1 VSALSDLLSL
11 LGLSQPGGPVSNLHQ
26 LIKWASVPLTID
38 GPTVQGPPPSGYQIS
53 STTRDMATLEGRMA
67 KLPSGTLAALKNRGL
82 IGPDA
87 TDNTKFQVNLELR
100 IVYPSVPGQP
110 HQVGGTGKLPV
121 VLLNHGAHPGWVTTP
136 VGGPVTGVTITR
148 SQDGYA
154 YLQDALAQHGIISV
168 SVDHNFANF
177 TESHIET
184 RADTIIAALTL
195 LSAENTDQTS
205 RYFGRLDF
213 TNIGLMG
220 HSRGG
225 DAVVRAVQK
234 ITASS
239 ALSSQYTVEAVCSLA
254 PTDFTGGAG
263 IVNHVSLGPGD
274 TNFYLVVYGALDAD
288 IFGGYFSG
296 NDADSYPGSG
306 FRHYDRAGVSKA
318 MVFLDNCCHNPFNTV
333 WLADGNDSNDSRV
346 TSAADHQ
353 SIAVDYIGDLFR
365 WQLKGE
371 ALGGRFDGRT
381 PNSAGQHAAL
391 QWQFGQTVRK
401 IEDFENAGAND
412 LGGARTVAN
421 PGNVPATIELFAKIT
436 INGTVIG
443 LNNTSHQ
450 TNVLHVDVTQAAPG
464 GTRVMSTDIPA
475 TSQDWTALDTL
486 IFSLSG
492 WFDPT
497 SIATV
502 AAANLP
508 RITITLLDS
517 SGASAVADFNVYGA
531 TLPSRPVWK
540 RLIFNIPHQPTVTLT
555 PVFMRL
561 ETIPIALTAF
571 TGISLS
577 AVAHLA
583 LDIVLGNNT
592 HVFVDNISVVKRQ

>member
-1 VSALSDLLSL
+1 MSGLSDLLSL
-11 LGLSQPGGPVSNLHQ
+11 LGLSPAGGPVSGLHQ
-26 LIKWASVPLTID
+26 LPKWVPLPWTID
-38 GPTVQGPPPSGYQIS
+38 GPVASAPPSGYRII
-53 STTRDMATLEGRMA
+53 STTRDMAQLTAFLSKIPG
-67 KLPSGTLAALKNRGL
+67 PTLAALQARGL
-82 IGPDA
+82 VSPDPA
-87 TDNTKFQVNLELR
+87 DNTKFQVNLELR
-100 IVYPSVPGQP
+100 IVYPAVPGQLQ
-110 HQVGGTGKLPV
+110 QVAGTGKLPV
-121 VLLNHGAHPGWVTTP
+121 VLLNHGNHASWQPTP
-136 VGGPVTGVTITR
+136 AGGIKVTR
-148 SQDGYA
+148 SLDGYA

-177 TESHIET
+177 TDGQIET

-195 LSAENTDQTS
+195 LSAENADQKS

-213 TNIGLMG
+213 TNVGLMG

-254 PTDFTGGAG
+254 PTDFTGTAMPGQ
-263 IVNHVSLGPGD
+263 VSLGPGD

-288 IFGGYFSG
+288 IFAGDLTGQV
-296 NDADSYPGSG
+296 ALSYTGSG
-306 FRHYDRAGVSKA
+306 FRHYDRADVSKA

-371 ALGGRFDGRT
+371 ALGARFDGRT

-391 QWQFGQTVRK
+391 QWRFGQTVRK
-401 IEDFENAGAND
+401 IDGFELGAND
-412 LGGARTVAN
+412 LGGARTLTN
-421 PGNVPATIELFAKIT
+421 PGNVPATIQPFAKIN
-436 INGTVIG
+436 ISGITVG
-443 LNNTSHQ
+443 DHNTCHQ

-475 TSQDWTALDTL
+475 TSQDWSALDTL

-502 AAANLP
+502 AAASLP

-517 SGASAVADFNVYGA
+517 SGASAAVDFNVYGA

-540 RLIFNIPHQPTVTLT
+540 RLVIQVPHKPVITLT
-555 PVFMRL
+555 PVLMRL

-571 TGISLS
+571 TGVSLS

-583 LDIVLGNNT
+583 LDIVPGNNT

>member
-1 VSALSDLLSL
+1 MSGLSDLLSL
-11 LGLSQPGGPVSNLHQ
+11 LGLSQPGGPVSSLHQ
-26 LIKWASVPLTID
+26 LVKWVSLPWSTD
-38 GPTVQGPPPSGYQIS
+38 GPATFSPQSGYRIT
-53 STTRDMATLEGRMA
+53 STTRDLAPLNARLA
-67 KLPSGTLAALKNRGL
+67 HFPSGTLAALKTRGL
-82 IGPDA
+82 VSPDPA
-87 TDNTKFQVNLELR
+87 DNTKFQVSLELR
-100 IVYPSVPGQP
+100 IVYPAVPGQL
-110 HQVGGTGKLPV
+110 HQVAGTGKLPV
-121 VLLNHGAHPGWVTTP
+121 VLLNHGQHHLNWQPSPA
-136 VGGPVTGVTITR
+136 GGPVTGIKVTR
-148 SQDGYA
+148 SLDGYA

-177 TESHIET
+177 TEGHLET
-184 RADTIIAALTL
+184 RADTILAALTL
-195 LSAENTDQTS
+195 LSAENADQTS

-213 TNIGLMG
+213 TNVGLMG

-254 PTDFTGGAG
+254 PTDFTGTAMPGQ
-263 IVNHVSLGPGD
+263 VSLGPGD

-288 IFGGYFSG
+288 VFGGDLTG
-296 NDADSYPGSG
+296 KVALSYTGSG
-306 FRHYDRAGVSKA
+306 FRHYDRADVSKA

-333 WLADGNDSNDSRV
+333 WLADGNDSNDSRLAN
-346 TSAADHQ
+346 AADHQ

-391 QWQFGQTVRK
+391 QWRFGQTVRK
-401 IEDFENAGAND
+401 IEDFETGAND
-412 LGGARTVAN
+412 LGGARTLTN
-421 PGNVPATIELFAKIT
+421 PGNVPATIQPFAKII
-436 INGTVIG
+436 INGITIG
-443 LNNTSHQ
+443 DSNTCHQ

-475 TSQDWTALDTL
+475 TSQDWSGLDTL

-502 AAANLP
+502 AAASLP
-508 RITITLLDS
+508 RLTITLLDA
-517 SGASAVADFNVYGA
+517 SGASAAVDFNVYGA

-540 RLIFNIPHQPTVTLT
+540 RLIIQVPHQPVITLT
-555 PVFMRL
+555 PVLMRL

-571 TGISLS
+571 AGVSLS

>member
-1 VSALSDLLSL
+1 VSVLSDLLSL
-11 LGLSQPGGPVSNLHQ
+11 LGLSTAGSPVSSLHQ
-26 LIKWASVPLTID
+26 LIKWVSLPLSTD
-38 GPTVQGPPPSGYQIS
+38 GPSANAAPWGYSVQS
-53 STTRDMATLEGRMA
+53 SSLDMATLTARLA
-67 KLPSGTLAALKNRGL
+67 HFPSGTLAALKARGL
-82 IGPDA
+82 IGPDPA
-87 TDNTKFQVNLELR
+87 DQTKFQVNLELR
-100 IVYPSVPGQP
+100 IVYPAVPGTPQ
-110 HQVGGTGKLPV
+110 QVAGTGKLPV
-121 VLLNHGAHPGWVTTP
+121 VLLNHGNHQSWRPVP
-136 VGGPVTGVTITR
+136 VGGPVTGISVSR

-177 TESHIET
+177 TDSHLET

-195 LSAENTDQTS
+195 LSAENADPAS
-205 RYFGRLDF
+205 RYNGRLDF

-239 ALSSQYTVEAVCSLA
+239 VLSSKYTVEAVCSLA
-254 PTDFTGGAG
+254 PTDVTGASAVPGR
-263 IVNHVSLGPGD
+263 ISLGLGD

-288 IFGGYFSG
+288 IFGGDLSG
-296 NDADSYPGSG
+296 VIADSYGGSG
-306 FRHYDRAGVSKA
+306 FRHYDRAEVPKA

-333 WLADGNDSNDSRV
+333 WLADGNDSNDSRLA
-346 TSAADHQ
+346 SAADHQ

-365 WQLKGE
+365 WQLKSE

-391 QWQFGQTVRK
+391 QWRFGQTVRK

-412 LGGARTVAN
+412 LGGARTVTN
-421 PGNVPATIELFAKIT
+421 PGNVPATIEQFAKIT
-436 INGTVIG
+436 INGTAVG
-443 LNNTSHQ
+443 LHNTSHE
-450 TNVLHVDVTQAAPG
+450 TTVLHLDVTQAAPG
-464 GTRVMSTDIPA
+464 GTRVLSTDIPA
-475 TSQDWTALDTL
+475 PSQDWSTLDTL

-502 AAANLP
+502 AAASLP
-508 RITITLLDS
+508 RLTITLTDS
-517 SGASAVADFNVYGA
+517 SGASAAADFNVYGA

-540 RLIFNIPHQPTVTLT
+540 RLIIAIPHKPAVTLT
-555 PVFMRL
+555 PVLMRL
-561 ETIPIALTAF
+561 ETIPIPLTAF

-583 LDIVLGNNT
+583 LDIVPGNNT